1 MNKEKRIL
9 ETIETGKGIVRL
21 APTWV
26 PRSFLCPGGRLKL
39 APQDLYALG
48 VNRGGIDERWFSSTT
63 RADNPGAPEDEGLSY
78 IVTKEGSKIE
88 KILLKTA
95 IEILGDRFLGKEV
108 MRRYGGWTVF
118 AKFFDNSCPIPL
130 HLHHREEHARKVN
143 RLAKPEAY
151 YFPPQLN
158 FIEGRF
164 PYTFFGLEPGT
175 TREDVKECLKKWD
188 KGDNGILNLSKA
200 YKLKPGT
207 GWLVPAGI
215 LHAPGTLVTY
225 EPQKASDVFAMYQS
239 MLEDRPVPWD
249 LVVKDVPREHHNDLD
264 YIVDMI
270 DWEANLDPEF
280 KSHHYIEPKPARDPD
295 ETREEGY
302 IEKWVVYGSED
313 FSAKELTIFPKK
325 SATIRDSAA
334 YGLIVVQG
342 HGTIGTFDVESPAMI
357 RYGELTNDELFV
369 TVEAARD
376 GVNVKNESGAENLVI
391 LKHFGPGNPDAP
403 RLIEGES

>member
-1 MNKEKRIL
+1 
-9 ETIETGKGIVRL
+9 
-21 APTWV
+21 
-26 PRSFLCPGGRLKL
+26 
-39 APQDLYALG
+39 
-48 VNRGGIDERWFSSTT
+48 
-63 RADNPGAPEDEGLSY
+63 
-78 IVTKEGSKIE
+78 
-88 KILLKTA
+88 
-95 IEILGDRFLGKEV
+95 
-108 MRRYGGWTVF
+108 
-118 AKFFDNSCPIPL
+118 
-130 HLHHREEHARKVN
+130 
-143 RLAKPEAY
+143 
-151 YFPPQLN
+151 
-158 FIEGRF
+158 
-164 PYTFFGLEPGT
+164 
-175 TREDVKECLKKWD
+175 
-188 KGDNGILNLSKA
+188 
-200 YKLKPGT
+200 
-207 GWLVPAGI
+207 
-215 LHAPGTLVTY
+215 
-225 EPQKASDVFAMYQS
+225 